1 VGGDEFTVTEDIKDD
16 VERIEL
22 ALPVDLGVVF
32 SKPRGF
38 KGIDLRLRY
47 CLGLTEV
54 FKDNAAGIS
63 STNSTF
69 QFFLSFPFVNVEQA
83 AQNQ

>member
-1 VGGDEFTVTEDIKDD
+1 
-16 VERIEL
+16 
-22 ALPVDLGVVF
+22 VDLGVVF